1 MKDFKEFSQLSEAK
15 GSIWDTKPK
24 SVKDA
29 EDPEVLIQ
37 GFGRMKYSQLKKM
50 ISNGFDDMARRA
62 KRGMSMDFESL
73 LTLMKQ
79 GKEML
84 EAVIDI
90 EKEMKSPK
98 HKRRIT
104 MLKKAGK

>member
-1 MKDFKEFSQLSEAK
+1 
-15 GSIWDTKPK
+15 
-24 SVKDA
+24 
-29 EDPEVLIQ
+29 
-37 GFGRMKYSQLKKM
+37 M
-50 ISNGFDDMARRA
+50 ISSGFDDMARRA

-90 EKEMKSPK
+90 EKEMESPK